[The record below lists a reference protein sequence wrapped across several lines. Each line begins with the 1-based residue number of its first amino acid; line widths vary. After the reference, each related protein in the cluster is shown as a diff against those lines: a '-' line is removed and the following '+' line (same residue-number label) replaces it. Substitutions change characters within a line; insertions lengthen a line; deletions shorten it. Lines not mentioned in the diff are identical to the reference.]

1 MRVGCRSSVRNA
13 RGGHVGCG
21 GRVEGVRCTGGT
33 LVRARAVG
41 RTVVLSALG
50 ADVRGC
56 ARERVGAR
64 RVRGACG
71 GAGCADG
78 HAGGVSGCVRGREVR
93 GVRDRSSV
101 WSVKHQRGR
110 SRGGAGFAGVLARG
124 TWGRR
129 MCGGA
134 RGRERLA
141 GRSFS
146 RREARWSAQFVR
158 CSAHSI
164 KRFANCGNNA
174 NAPVKRT
181 NREGLLHTF
190 LLSEGALVTI
200 VPVTTA

>member
-13 RGGHVGCG
+13 RGMRAGCG
-21 GRVEGVRCTGGT
+21 GRVEGARCTGGT

-41 RTVVLSALG
+41 RTVVFSALG

-134 RGRERLA
+134 REGA
-141 GRSFS
+141 SAWPDGRSLDVRRAGLHNSFAVLLAASKGLRTAETTQMRLSSEQTVKGFSILFCS
-146 RREARWSAQFVR
+146 RRA
-158 CSAHSI
+158 
-164 KRFANCGNNA
+164 
-174 NAPVKRT
+174 
-181 NREGLLHTF
+181 
-190 LLSEGALVTI
+190 LSLQ
-200 VPVTTA
+200 